1 LVKYDKL
8 GFYLFLRNLMLTIV
22 LVEFVYKCI
31 IQVIIRKKKLEILV
45 EYEHIDRIGL
55 FSSYLVFIICLE
67 SQ

>member
-1 LVKYDKL
+1 
-8 GFYLFLRNLMLTIV
+8 MLTIV

-45 EYEHIDRIGL
+45 EYEHIERIGL